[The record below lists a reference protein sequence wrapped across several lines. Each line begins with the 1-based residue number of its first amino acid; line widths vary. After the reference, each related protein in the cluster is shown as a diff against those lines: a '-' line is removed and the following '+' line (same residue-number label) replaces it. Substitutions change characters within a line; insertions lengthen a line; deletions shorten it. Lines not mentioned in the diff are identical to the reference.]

1 MLKREEEELKRKEI
15 EHLMREA
22 VQREKE
28 DIERDAFKQRI
39 EIEERMRSN
48 VKEKLLE

>member
-1 MLKREEEELKRKEI
+1 MRERMLKLRREEEELKRKEI

-28 DIERDAFKQRI
+28 QIEQDAMKQRI
-39 EIEERMRSN
+39 EIE
-48 VKEKLLE
+48 